1 MRAILYSRV
10 STSEQV
16 ENGYSLQQQTDRLRA
31 HCEER
36 GIEVAG
42 VTEDAGVSGAVLE
55 RPGLME
61 ALEAVADGRAD
72 TILAQDVD
80 RVSREP
86 WHFGYLQAKLAEY
99 GGTLRT
105 LDDEGDG
112 SPEGEFFWDIRR
124 SMAKMEKG
132 ITRRRTQRGREQR
145 AREGKVVGAA
155 SAPLGFAF
163 NDGRDTLIVDPET
176 MPLVRRIFR
185 LVAEEGY
192 GLATVAKTF
201 EREGIPT
208 PKGKKLWAR
217 PIIKDL
223 F

>member
-10 STSEQV
+10 STWEQV

-112 SPEGEFFWDIRR
+112 SPEGEFFRDIRR

-132 ITRRRTQRGREQR
+132 ITRRRTQRDASSVRGR
-145 AREGKVVGAA
+145 
-155 SAPLGFAF
+155 
-163 NDGRDTLIVDPET
+163 
-176 MPLVRRIFR
+176 VRS
-185 LVAEEGY
+185 
-192 GLATVAKTF
+192 
-201 EREGIPT
+201 
-208 PKGKKLWAR
+208 WAR
-217 PIIKDL
+217 PPPHSGSPSMMAVTPSSWTRRPCRWCGVSSGSWPRRVTGSPP
-223 F
+223 